1 MRTVQDVL
9 TRLRAEFLE
18 MPGLRLTPE
27 QVQRLCGVER
37 MDVPGSAGEV
47 GEREV
52 SERQVGLSLRTS
64 ERWSRTAVSASRE
77 GRPQDRTLFEE
88 GIVTLQLFSIG
99 IAVTLVTV
107 AVLMMVVLAKRP
119 IAVDKLGSVS
129 DRWIA
134 QHRVD

>member
-1 MRTVQDVL
+1 
-9 TRLRAEFLE
+9 
-18 MPGLRLTPE
+18 MPF
-27 QVQRLCGVER
+27 Q
-37 MDVPGSAGEV
+37 
-47 GEREV
+47 
-52 SERQVGLSLRTS
+52 
-64 ERWSRTAVSASRE
+64 
-77 GRPQDRTLFEE
+77 E

-107 AVLMMVVLAKRP
+107 VVLMMVVLAKRP